1 MDRIRSLPT
10 ETFRSYK
17 STGRG
22 NAASKSFRLSD
33 FATVKSSRIMSAPPI
48 IKFSHSA
55 DHSASSSTTQ
65 LSFDDFVG
73 VSSFSSQ
80 TMAGAQSVTKKG
92 TPATVMTT
100 PSTVGS
106 SDIESGLSRLREL
119 EQKRLLLRQQRF
131 SLEQRLYEF
140 CGNLADSPV
149 TGGQRVENVSFEFYS
164 YTGPL
169 NDASEPHGSH
179 ARLEFFDGQVYEG
192 SVEHGLRAGH
202 GRNVWKDGQLYVGE
216 WRKNSRNGRGTH
228 QWPDGRKACG
238 TWKDGHLHGKVGK

>member
-1 MDRIRSLPT
+1 MAPPPFI
-10 ETFRSYK
+10 
-17 STGRG
+17 
-22 NAASKSFRLSD
+22 
-33 FATVKSSRIMSAPPI
+33 KSS
-48 IKFSHSA
+48 HST
-55 DHSASSSTTQ
+55 DYSASSSTTP
-65 LSFDDFVG
+65 LSFDDLAG

-80 TMAGAQSVTKKG
+80 TMTGAQSVTKKG

-106 SDIESGLSRLREL
+106 SDVESGLSRLREL
-119 EQKRLLLRQQRF
+119 EQKRLVLRQQRF

-140 CGNLADSPV
+140 CGNLSDSPV
-149 TGGQRVENVSFEFYS
+149 TGGQRVENASFEFYS

-179 ARLEFFDGQVYEG
+179 ARLDFFDGQIYEG

-202 GRNVWKDGQLYVGE
+202 GRNEWKDGQLYVGE
-216 WRKNSRNGRGTH
+216 WRMNSRNGRGTH

-238 TWKDGHLHGKVGK
+238 TWKDGHLNGKVSKVWTSE